1 VRRSEQSQR
10 DRAGA
15 RDSAAVTRTRRDP
28 VQKRSRQR
36 IADILSATALL
47 VDELGP
53 DDVTTTLI
61 AQRLGISVGSI
72 YTYFD
77 DRSAIFDAIVARS
90 IAAHDAMVA
99 RIVLDGPSDDWFAT
113 AEAIIDSLVAVYR
126 TEPGFRSLWF
136 SRHLSPDMLE
146 AMRRTDEAQARA
158 ALARFTACGFTVDAA
173 NRLDAMRLYVGLV
186 DKGLDLAFRL
196 DPQGKPAVIAETKR
210 VVRLYLGACL
220 TSLPGSKGQRRQSSA
235 ARSSS

>member
-1 VRRSEQSQR
+1 V
-10 DRAGA
+10 
-15 RDSAAVTRTRRDP
+15 AVTHTRRAP
-28 VQKRSRQR
+28 VQERSRQR
-36 IADILSATALL
+36 IADILSTTAVL

-61 AQRLGISVGSI
+61 AQRLGVSVGSI

-90 IAAHDAMVA
+90 IAAHDEMVA
-99 RIVLDGPSDDWFAT
+99 RIGLDGPSDDWFAT
-113 AEAIIDSLVAVYR
+113 ADAIIDSLVAVYR

-136 SRHLSPDMLE
+136 SRHLSPDTLE
-146 AMRRTDEAQARA
+146 VMRRTDEAQARA
-158 ALARFTACGFTVDAA
+158 ALAHFTALGFDVDAA
-173 NRLDAMRLYVGLV
+173 NPLDAMRLYVGLV

-196 DPQGKPAVIAETKR
+196 DPQGKPEVITETKR

-220 TSLPGSKGQRRQSSA
+220 TPLSGSTAQRRHSTA